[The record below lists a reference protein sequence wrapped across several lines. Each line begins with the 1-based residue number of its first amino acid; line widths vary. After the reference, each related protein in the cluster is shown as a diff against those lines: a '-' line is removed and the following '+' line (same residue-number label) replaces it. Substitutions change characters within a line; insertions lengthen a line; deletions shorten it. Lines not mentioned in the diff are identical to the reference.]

1 MKNYNI
7 EVAETY
13 IYHLDVE
20 ANNEKEALQ
29 KAKTIYKNNEI
40 EGVFVADANTIEN
53 TKFKISR

>member
-1 MKNYNI
+1 MKTYN
-7 EVAETY
+7 VKVSETY
-13 IYHLDVE
+13 VYHLDIE

-29 KAKTIYKNNEI
+29 KVKTIYKNNEI